1 MARRARRR
9 EAAAAEAAEERE
21 REQARRQRA
30 RATRERKRQREELES
45 EKRLKKVRELAEIV
59 LERAAGGGDGGPR
72 RSARLEERAT
82 EDELREAAG
91 YDERARERRG
101 KGLRRDGEGR
111 SPGGESTR

>member
-1 MARRARRR
+1 MRVDA
-9 EAAAAEAAEERE
+9 
-21 REQARRQRA
+21 
-30 RATRERKRQREELES
+30 S
-45 EKRLKKVRELAEIV
+45 
-59 LERAAGGGDGGPR
+59 G
-72 RSARLEERAT
+72 LEERAT